1 MKYIKLFEEWSLLEE
16 IEYLRPD
23 YDDEAYTAGLKK
35 IQKVSKDLANKPVM
49 YRGFN
54 AITRWRSSAVLHII
68 NNLSGGRKTF
78 RWTDPRQKDVIAALS
93 TKFKMRLDPPVFTST
108 DESWAS
114 FFGRSHIFIPAE
126 AKTRMI
132 QSDLVKDIG
141 ISVSKNTPD
150 SEISSIIDSYY
161 EGYKPGPNE
170 IMVDSDDYY
179 LINLKHFLDSMP
191 GKWQRQFSSIRTYGE
206 VADMVGKRLWLWQ
219 QRKLALRAS
228 QQK

>member
-16 IEYLRPD
+16 IEYLRQD
-23 YDDEAYTAGLKK
+23 WDDEAYTAGLKR
-35 IQKVSKDLANKPVM
+35 IQEVSKDLANKPVM

-54 AITRWRSSAVLHII
+54 ATTQYRSSAVLHII
-68 NNLSGGRKTF
+68 NKLSGGRKTF
-78 RWTDPRQKDVIAALS
+78 RWTDPRQKDVIAALA

-126 AKTRMI
+126 AKTRML

-141 ISVSKNTPD
+141 ISVSKSTPD

-170 IMVDSDDYY
+170 IMVDSGDYY
-179 LINLKHFLDSMP
+179 LINLKHFLDPMP
-191 GKWQRQFSSIRTYGE
+191 GKWQRQFSSIRTYSE
-206 VADMVGKRLWLWQ
+206 VADMVGKRLWLNQ
-219 QRKLALRAS
+219 QRKLELRAG